1 MREASAARFYEL
13 MVITAPDG
21 TPEEL
26 IATVDQIIGY
36 ITTAG
41 GTIIRSNSDSPWGR
55 RRLAYPIR
63 YQSTDVRD
71 GFYTLIHLEMAPDK
85 VIEVERDLKLNDR
98 LMRYMILQLAG
109 EPVFP
114 EPVEEEPAE
123 GAEGESSEAE
133 GAEAS
138 EATAEARRDPAVET
152 EAVVAEAPEVTEV
165 PEVTEAPEVAEASE
179 SEDTGVTE
187 EEPDVAE

>member
-1 MREASAARFYEL
+1 MRDASAPRFYEL

-26 IATVDQIIGY
+26 IATVEQINGY

-41 GTIIRSNSDSPWGR
+41 GTILRSSSDSPWGR

-71 GFYTLIHLEMAPDK
+71 GFYTLIHLEIAPDK
-85 VIEVERDLKLNDR
+85 VIEIERDLKLNDR
-98 LMRYMILQLAG
+98 LMRYLVLQLAG

-114 EPVEEEPAE
+114 EPAEEEVPAGE
-123 GAEGESSEAE
+123 GAEATGESEDSAAEEGSEATADARREESSEAVDTD
-133 GAEAS
+133 A
-138 EATAEARRDPAVET
+138 
-152 EAVVAEAPEVTEV
+152 APESA
-165 PEVTEAPEVAEASE
+165 EVTK
-179 SEDTGVTE
+179 
-187 EEPDVAE
+187 EEPDVSE

>member
-1 MREASAARFYEL
+1 MREASAPRFYEL

-26 IATVDQIIGY
+26 IATVEQIIGY

-98 LMRYMILQLAG
+98 LMRYLILQLAG

-114 EPVEEEPAE
+114 EPVEEEPGE
-123 GAEGESSEAE
+123 GADGESSGSE

-138 EATAEARRDPAVET
+138 EATAEARREPVTET
-152 EAVVAEAPEVTEV
+152 ETEVAEAPEVTEV
-165 PEVTEAPEVAEASE
+165 PEVTEASEVPEAPE
-179 SEDTGVTE
+179 SEDTGVTK